1 MEVPITFEHKGKI
14 YAGQF
19 SSVNG
24 ASSGMWHLVIN
35 KYYQGQMF
43 YSECGNKWMYKSN
56 SGLFD
61 ELSDYFEAY
70 MIGWF
75 G

>member
-1 MEVPITFEHKGKI
+1 MKVPITFEHKGKI

-24 ASSGMWHLVIN
+24 ASSDMWHLVID

-43 YSECGNKWMYKSN
+43 
-56 SGLFD
+56 
-61 ELSDYFEAY
+61 
-70 MIGWF
+70 
-75 G
+75 